1 MNLEEA
7 FEEFDLYN
15 ASDPSLEDFNGN
27 LIPKS
32 VLYGL
37 RMSQCLDAYEPKAAI
52 EVKLAAR
59 SQHIGRWEIA
69 RSKYPMDKKG
79 YHTWRTT
86 LAEHHANIAGKILK
100 ELSFEPELIE
110 KVKFLLQKKD
120 LKNNVN
126 TQILEDT
133 IFLVFVRF
141 YLEEFAAK
149 HEDDKVI
156 EIIAK
161 TLKKVSQRAIAKSSE
176 IKVSPRMEKLIGKAI
191 KLI

>member
-1 MNLEEA
+1 MDIEEA
-7 FEEFDLYN
+7 YEEFDLYN
-15 ASDPSLEDFNGN
+15 ASDPSLADYNGHM
-27 LIPKS
+27 IPKS
-32 VLYGL
+32 VIYGL
-37 RMSQCLDAYEPKAAI
+37 RMSQCLEAYHPDASI

-100 ELSFEPELIE
+100 ELKYDPELIE

-120 LKNNVN
+120 LKNNPE
-126 TQILEDT
+126 TQLLEDT

-141 YLEEFAAK
+141 YINEFAEK
-149 HEDDKVI
+149 HDDEKMVD
-156 EIIAK
+156 IIYK
-161 TLKKVSQRAIAKSSE
+161 TLKKVSAKAIEKAGE
-176 IKVSPRMEKLIGKAI
+176 IKMSDRISKLVGIAAA
-191 KLI
+191 KL